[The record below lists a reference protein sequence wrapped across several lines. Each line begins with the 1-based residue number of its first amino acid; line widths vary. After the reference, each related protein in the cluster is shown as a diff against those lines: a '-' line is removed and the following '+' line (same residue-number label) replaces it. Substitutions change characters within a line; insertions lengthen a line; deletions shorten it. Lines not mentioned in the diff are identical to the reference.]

1 MTSSGH
7 YFSSMTAIPTETSTQ
22 GTTGTA
28 TSRINPLA
36 IAVFAVAL
44 LIGGLLIWLSF
55 AGGGTTPTEHVLVL
69 SPDGDGDTETL
80 ISGETISIPPP
91 PQVLDVDTIAAPGG
105 GLGEGA
111 SDGSDDEGSVTAASP
126 DNALQRI
133 GSLAPIPTGAPL
145 TEAPIAGLYEETAA
159 GLLPVIS
166 ETGQRAVAS
175 YARPFAQPAPGEE
188 TRPRVALMITGF
200 GLNRTFAE
208 RALEQLPADIS
219 LAYTPYSSE
228 LQNQING
235 ARADGHEVALE
246 LPMEPFDY
254 PNNDPG
260 PYTLLTNLPEE
271 ANRKRLE
278 WLLARATGYFATVNR
293 QGGRFLSESDS
304 LSPILTSLEE
314 RGLGFIDTGNGARN
328 ATEDAVPGKDFNW
341 TVATRVVDATK
352 SQRQI
357 DKALSDLE
365 TAAREDG
372 MAIGIGTALP
382 VTVERVSEWAASLA
396 DKGIDLVP
404 VSAALATSKPSTGTS
419 PETTE

>member
-1 MTSSGH
+1 
-7 YFSSMTAIPTETSTQ
+7 
-22 GTTGTA
+22 
-28 TSRINPLA
+28 
-36 IAVFAVAL
+36 
-44 LIGGLLIWLSF
+44 
-55 AGGGTTPTEHVLVL
+55 
-69 SPDGDGDTETL
+69 
-80 ISGETISIPPP
+80 
-91 PQVLDVDTIAAPGG
+91 
-105 GLGEGA
+105 
-111 SDGSDDEGSVTAASP
+111 
-126 DNALQRI
+126 
-133 GSLAPIPTGAPL
+133 
-145 TEAPIAGLYEETAA
+145 
-159 GLLPVIS
+159 
-166 ETGQRAVAS
+166 
-175 YARPFAQPAPGEE
+175 
-188 TRPRVALMITGF
+188 MITGF
-200 GLNRTFAE
+200 GLYRTFAE